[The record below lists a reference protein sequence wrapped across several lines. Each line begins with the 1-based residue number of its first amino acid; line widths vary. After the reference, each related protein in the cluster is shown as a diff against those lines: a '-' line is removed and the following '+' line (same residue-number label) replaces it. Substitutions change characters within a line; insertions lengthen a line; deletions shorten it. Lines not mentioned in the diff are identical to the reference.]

1 MSKTLRAPLAVFA
14 GMAVWT
20 ILWVSGTAGTA
31 ALFPDDVVEGQA
43 LTNVAIL
50 VWFITFGSLLSIL
63 AGFLTA
69 RLAPSKPMRLVWILA
84 LIQLALG
91 LYFEISY
98 WELMPVWYHLVFLA
112 LIVPTTLLGG
122 RLFARS

>member
-1 MSKTLRAPLAVFA
+1 
-14 GMAVWT
+14 MAVWT